1 MGAQSNRNVGMKELP
16 EKGRWV
22 PGTVVQA
29 GGEAADPDSAP
40 DLLAVWL
47 RASYLTLCFSSWDVL
62 PSLGLRTCCSLH
74 MKHSSP
80 GSPD

>member
-1 MGAQSNRNVGMKELP
+1 MKELP

-29 GGEAADPDSAP
+29 VQTGGEAADPDSAP

-47 RASYLTLCFSSWDVL
+47 PASYLTLCFSSGDVL

-80 GSPD
+80 SSPD